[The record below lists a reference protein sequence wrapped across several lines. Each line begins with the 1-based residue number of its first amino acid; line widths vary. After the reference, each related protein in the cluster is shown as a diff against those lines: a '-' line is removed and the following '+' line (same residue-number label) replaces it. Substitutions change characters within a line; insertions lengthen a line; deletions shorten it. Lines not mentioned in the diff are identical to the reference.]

1 MSSDNFG
8 ELNHDTD
15 AYRHQM
21 PLLSGLNR
29 AQQPSARLT
38 APTASRRPLKPPSLD
53 PTYDP
58 DSLDLFQDTLDDAQS
73 LVAPEIE
80 DDQAC
85 PSSYVLETGR
95 VTTEVLGALDDIV
108 SLLAAPTI
116 STKD

>member
-29 AQQPSARLT
+29 A
-38 APTASRRPLKPPSLD
+38 SRRSLKPPSLD

-58 DSLDLFQDTLDDAQS
+58 DSLDLFQDTLDDTQS

-80 DDQAC
+80 DNQGG
-85 PSSYVLETGR
+85 PSSYDLETGR